1 MTEIIKPVRHGIII
15 GLIGI
20 IFGIGWA
27 FWLALGQETI
37 SNKLN
42 AEIKQDAAQK
52 EEVMK
57 ASFKRLGMGH
67 SHSMGLGLLT
77 IAVSFVYAFTSASDK
92 VKVVGSLLSG
102 LGGIIFPVAWIIM
115 GCKTPAL
122 GIDGAH
128 AAVTP
133 LAGIS
138 VILILSGLIGA
149 VGSLIREM
157 FKRP

>member
-1 MTEIIKPVRHGIII
+1 MVEIVKPVRHGILI
-15 GLIGI
+15 GLLGL

-37 SNKLN
+37 MNKLN
-42 AEIKQDAAQK
+42 ATMAQDAVQK
-52 EEVMK
+52 EDVIK
-57 ASFKRLGMGH
+57 VSFKRLGMGH
-67 SHSMGLGLLT
+67 SHSMGLGLVA
-77 IAVSFVYAFTSASDK
+77 IAVSFILAFTTAPNK
-92 VKVVGSLLSG
+92 LKAAGSLLSG

-133 LAGIS
+133 LAGIG
-138 VILILSGLIGA
+138 VILILSGLFIALGC
-149 VGSLIREM
+149 LIRDAL
-157 FKRP
+157 K

>member
-1 MTEIIKPVRHGIII
+1 MVEIIKPVRHGILI
-15 GLIGI
+15 GLLGI

-37 SNKLN
+37 MNKLN
-42 AEIKQDAAQK
+42 STMKQETVQK
-52 EEVMK
+52 EEVIK
-57 ASFKRLGMGH
+57 VSLKRLGMGH

-77 IAVSFVYAFTSASDK
+77 IAVSFILAFTAASNK
-92 VKVVGSLLSG
+92 LKAAGSLLSG

-133 LAGIS
+133 LAGIG
-138 VILILSGLIGA
+138 VILILSGLFIAAGC
-149 VGSLIREM
+149 LI
-157 FKRP
+157 KDALK